1 MYRSVWEILSS
12 SEYFISLWFDV
23 RQREIP
29 RRELNTENFKM
40 QSSLT
45 QTKTRL
51 PFVRFENSCDNE
63 WSTQERK
70 KNKIKTKQIQLRI
83 WLINKTCAST
93 TIRNSIS
100 FYLAFSFCVCVV
112 SRFFLVFSIEIYFG
126 CERTKDSQRVSMKN
140 TVCRIWWRE
149 TLFIRYSPVLFKL
162 FGMVAVGDRDW
173 KSESASE
180 RVCDCGTLINAL
192 SECFRP
198 LSINKARS
206 QEKRTISSDWWK
218 KNRKFMKKTIRRKSG
233 SSCTFYAFFCCMKKH
248 FIQRRYKFFRGYRLP
263 SSPDFFPPPS
273 LSGMRVY
280 VCIRYLFIVLCV
292 CF

>member
-1 MYRSVWEILSS
+1 MYRSVRKILSS

-29 RRELNTENFKM
+29 RRELNTEHFKM

-45 QTKTRL
+45 RTKTRL

-149 TLFIRYSPVLFKL
+149 TLFIRYSPFLLCYSNCLAWWRLVIETERARVRASACVT
-162 FGMVAVGDRDW
+162 VARW
-173 KSESASE
+173 
-180 RVCDCGTLINAL
+180 
-192 SECFRP
+192 
-198 LSINKARS
+198 
-206 QEKRTISSDWWK
+206 
-218 KNRKFMKKTIRRKSG
+218 
-233 SSCTFYAFFCCMKKH
+233 
-248 FIQRRYKFFRGYRLP
+248 
-263 SSPDFFPPPS
+263 
-273 LSGMRVY
+273 
-280 VCIRYLFIVLCV
+280 
-292 CF
+292 